1 MPNLSLSR
9 SAGGHFQFVR
19 AALRLGLP
27 LTWAAI
33 AVSGVGL
40 VVSFTGADL
49 SGGSLANGG
58 ANGGTTH
65 PLTGLC
71 LIALAG
77 CVLRTKRYALSSA
90 MRNGVLAAILCV
102 CMARLM
108 DGILSSATWSV
119 SGGLFGPVAGFGV
132 TFYGG
137 TIGGFALLSV
147 GFAFPAM
154 VSVYSHRLFVHAAL
168 LSSDVITRR

>member
-1 MPNLSLSR
+1 VPNLSLSR

-33 AVSGVGL
+33 AVAGVGL

-58 ANGGTTH
+58 ATH

-77 CVLRTKRYALSSA
+77 CVLR
-90 MRNGVLAAILCV
+90 AAC
-102 CMARLM
+102 CAQS
-108 DGILSSATWSV
+108 D
-119 SGGLFGPVAGFGV
+119 VAYRQWF
-132 TFYGG
+132 
-137 TIGGFALLSV
+137 
-147 GFAFPAM
+147 
-154 VSVYSHRLFVHAAL
+154 VSVF
-168 LSSDVITRR
+168 

>member
-1 MPNLSLSR
+1 VGS
-9 SAGGHFQFVR
+9 HFQFIR

-27 LTWAAI
+27 MVWAAI
-33 AVSGVGL
+33 AVAGVGL

-49 SGGSLANGG
+49 SGGSL

-108 DGILSSATWSV
+108 DVILSSAT
-119 SGGLFGPVAGFGV
+119 
-132 TFYGG
+132 
-137 TIGGFALLSV
+137 
-147 GFAFPAM
+147 
-154 VSVYSHRLFVHAAL
+154 
-168 LSSDVITRR
+168 